1 MRIFR
6 KGYEITLNRVH
17 DYIVIR
23 EGEERLPLTVDGDA
37 QRMVVGLNKAREK
50 MAAMKDETSD
60 EDVLE
65 TAKYFASVIFGA
77 EQAKSLMAFYAD
89 DPACVISVCGQ
100 YFKDRLAGKIAEVQK
115 KMKV

>member
-65 TAKYFASVIFGA
+65 TAKYFASVIFGN
-77 EQAKSLMAFYAD
+77 EQAAKLMEFYNND
-89 DPACVISVCGQ
+89 LGCVISVCGQ
-100 YFKDRLAGKIAEVQK
+100 YFRNRLAEKIAKVQR
-115 KMKV
+115 KMKL